1 MELLFSNPDFAV
13 CIKPVGLDSEHQLP
27 AALTEALGGE
37 ILPVHRLDKTVGGVM
52 VFARNKKSAAA
63 LSREIQEGCF
73 IKEYLALVHGVPPES
88 GDWEDLLWKDSSKNK
103 VYVVKRKR
111 GGVKEARLTF
121 RRLTDNDPA
130 LVAVRLYTGR
140 SHQIRVQFASRGFP
154 LAGDRKYGGKDDFP
168 SPMLYS
174 CRLTFSLNGKP
185 YTFESRPDWAQ
196 L

>member
-37 ILPVHRLDKTVGGVM
+37 FFPVHRLDKTVGGVM

-63 LSREIQEGCF
+63 LSREIQAGCF

-121 RRLTDNDPA
+121 RRLTDND
-130 LVAVRLYTGR
+130 G
-140 SHQIRVQFASRGFP
+140 
-154 LAGDRKYGGKDDFP
+154 AGAYHKYLF
-168 SPMLYS
+168 
-174 CRLTFSLNGKP
+174 N
-185 YTFESRPDWAQ
+185 
-196 L
+196 